1 MDDYSY
7 LGSGR
12 LLLREFGA
20 ATPFEEVGNVS
31 ALSFSPQVNSVT
43 LGDYTQPGGGT
54 RNRVDRVTEV
64 QIAYTFHDFSAGN
77 FARSMRGTVSEVAGG
92 TAASEAVVAYA
103 GGFTPLANIATAITS
118 VKSPDGEDTYVVG
131 EDYEFVD
138 GGLRILA
145 DGDIP
150 EPVAGAAN
158 IAVSYTYGAAERVQ
172 AFVTSAKQYEALFLG
187 LNEAR
192 SGKPVRVHAHKISGG
207 VIQELGLLGD
217 QYGQGQVQGA
227 LQADT
232 TKAAGLSQYFTV
244 DIVK

>member
-1 MDDYSY
+1 MDDFSY
-7 LGSGR
+7 LGSGK

-31 ALSFSPQVNSVT
+31 ALTLSPQVNT
-43 LGDYTQPGGGT
+43 LTLADYTQPGGGT

-103 GGFTPLANIATAITS
+103 GGFTPLANIASAITT
-118 VKSPDGEDTYVVG
+118 VKSPDGTDTYVVG
-131 EDYEFVD
+131 TDYEFVD
-138 GGLRILA
+138 GGLRVLE

-150 EPVAGAAN
+150 APVAGAAN
-158 IAVSYTYGAAERVQ
+158 IAVSYTYGAAERVE

-232 TKAAGLSQYFTV
+232 SKGAGLSQYFTV

>member
-7 LGSGR
+7 LGSGK

-31 ALSFSPQVNSVT
+31 ALSFSPQVNSLT
-43 LGDYTQPGGGT
+43 LADYTQPGGGT

-64 QIAYTFHDFSAGN
+64 QIAYTFHDYNAGN
-77 FARSMRGTVSEVAGG
+77 FARSMRGTVSEIAGG
-92 TAASEAVVAYA
+92 TAASEPVVAYP
-103 GGFTPLANIATAITS
+103 GGFTPLAYIASAITS
-118 VKSPDGEDTYVVG
+118 VKSADGEDTYIAG
-131 EDYEFVD
+131 TDYELVD
-138 GGLRILA
+138 GGLRVLE
-145 DGDIP
+145 DGGIP
-150 EPVAGAAN
+150 APVGGAAN
-158 IAVSYTYGAAERVQ
+158 VSVSYSYLGAERVQ
-172 AFVTSAKQYEALFLG
+172 AFVTSAKQYEALFVG

-192 SGKPVRVHAHKISGG
+192 SGKEVRVHAHKISGG

-232 TKAAGLSQYFTV
+232 SKAVGLSQYFTV